1 MVYVPSCLALDLL
14 KSANQL
20 NLDQTELFQEM
31 NIPSL
36 QLGGMWLYNYQ
47 LTPLGNQL
55 RKRYQQS
62 QGSPSPV
69 EWIPSPTKKIFRLA
83 MIQRERVQRGHIED
97 RFVQMTIHGRVDD
110 VLHAKSPVELKH
122 MFRNTLH
129 GGEIIL
135 IEGAPGSGK
144 STLTVHICQ
153 RWGKGE
159 LFQQFTV
166 VILVQLRDPAV
177 QRAQTIADLLPVE
190 NAESLHELRC
200 WGSPQRSRGSTSLN
214 ASRETPKL

>member
-1 MVYVPSCLALDLL
+1 MITRFNEACFVIDEVNHNIMEMSGSFTVSWLVPSAASIALELL

-20 NLDQTELFQEM
+20 DLEQTELFQEM

-36 QLGGMWLYNYQ
+36 QLGGMWLYNYL
-47 LTPLGNQL
+47 LTSLGIQL

-69 EWIPSPTKKIFRLA
+69 EWIPSPTGKIFRLA

-97 RFVQMTIHGRVDD
+97 RFVQMTISGRIDD
-110 VLHAKSPVELKH
+110 ILHAKSQVELEH
-122 MFRNTLH
+122 IFRDTLH

-159 LFQQFTV
+159 IFQQFTV

-177 QRAQTIADLLPVE
+177 QRAQTIAG
-190 NAESLHELRC
+190 A
-200 WGSPQRSRGSTSLN
+200 
-214 ASRETPKL
+214 